1 VINIGDANMSIATPA
16 AEAPTAA
23 ESKNPDWSVWPL
35 PSSPVLTQFG
45 NELPEILES
54 TGGYNEMYGVH
65 LKGAEGSTTPPP
77 IPTLVILQKFLR
89 ANEND
94 LARAKDQLTSALKWR
109 SEYDPLKARDEVFD
123 GEKFASL
130 GFVTRIK
137 GATETA
143 NAEDVVS
150 WNIYGAAAKEAKKV
164 FGDTDA

>member
-1 VINIGDANMSIATPA
+1 MSIATPA
-16 AEAPTAA
+16 AEAVTAA
-23 ESKNPDWSVWPL
+23 EGSKPDWSVWPL

-45 NELPEILES
+45 NELSTIIES
-54 TGGYNEMYGVH
+54 AGGCDEMYGVH
-65 LKGAEGSTTPPP
+65 LKGVEESSTTPPP

-109 SEYDPLKARDEVFD
+109 SEYNPLQARDEVFD
-123 GEKFASL
+123 GEKFSSL

-137 GATETA
+137 GATDTA

-164 FGDTDA
+164 FGDTDG